1 MNKNEQETSA
11 TKEVHVSF
19 IKKKSSNRSKLMT
32 GLSED
37 KKFIQEVKK
46 QTII

>member
-19 IKKKSSNRSKLMT
+19 IKKKSSNSGGSDGQNNKC
-32 GLSED
+32 
-37 KKFIQEVKK
+37 
-46 QTII
+46 

>member
-1 MNKNEQETSA
+1 MKL
-11 TKEVHVSF
+11 
-19 IKKKSSNRSKLMT
+19 KKISNRSKLMT
-32 GLSED
+32 ELSED